1 MRMYDL
7 ILKKKQGGELSTD
20 EIRYMIEGFTE
31 GSIPD
36 YQMSAMTMAICFR
49 GMTPRETVDL
59 TLAMRDSGDVLDLS
73 GIKGV
78 KVDKHSTGG
87 VGDKTSLALTPIIA
101 ALGVPVAKM
110 SGRGLGHT
118 GGTIDKLECFDGFTT
133 ALSEEQFAGN
143 VNTIGIAIA
152 GQTANLAPADKKLY
166 ALRDV
171 TATVD
176 QMSLIASSIMSKK
189 LASGSDA
196 IVLDVKTGNGAF
208 MKKLEDSRALA
219 KEMVSI
225 GTMAGKKTVAV
236 ITDMDQPLGRA
247 VGNSL
252 EVREAIDTL
261 RGEGPADFKEVVFAL
276 GSQMLMLAGRAA
288 DEKEARALMEGVIED
303 GSALDKFAQFVRAQG
318 GDAAPVYDTS
328 LLPVAGKTLEVTA
341 KESGYVHRI
350 LAEDIGIACMTLGG
364 GRETKESAIDLSVGI
379 ILEKKNGDAV
389 EMMIKVKEP
398 LPEEYPLFHEG
409 LILYTYLHLAADK
422 PQTDALL
429 GAKVKGVAYETLIE
443 RNGSIPL
450 LAPMSQIAGRL
461 SIQEGAKYLEKR
473 FGGEGVLL
481 AGVPGTPK
489 ANIVILGGGSV
500 GTNACKIAV
509 GMGANVTI
517 MDINLQR
524 LAYLDDIFGARIQ
537 TLVSNDA
544 NIEKAVKEADLVIGC
559 VLIPGKSAPKIF
571 KKKYLKEMK
580 PGAVFVDVAVDQGGC
595 GETTKVTY
603 HDDPIFIED
612 GVVHYCVGNMPG
624 AVPRTS
630 TIALTNATLSY
641 GLQIAGKGLEQA
653 CKDNEVI
660 YSAINTYDGKLTCKN
675 VADSFECYEY
685 TDIKSVC

>member
-20 EIRYMIEGFTE
+20 EIRYMIEGFTD

-389 EMMIKVKEP
+389 SDGEVLATIYGNDDAKMQAAYEKIAHAYEIAKEP
-398 LPEEYPLFHEG
+398 AAFVPVVREYIFPE
-409 LILYTYLHLAADK
+409 
-422 PQTDALL
+422 
-429 GAKVKGVAYETLIE
+429 
-443 RNGSIPL
+443 
-450 LAPMSQIAGRL
+450 
-461 SIQEGAKYLEKR
+461 
-473 FGGEGVLL
+473 
-481 AGVPGTPK
+481 
-489 ANIVILGGGSV
+489 
-500 GTNACKIAV
+500 
-509 GMGANVTI
+509 
-517 MDINLQR
+517 
-524 LAYLDDIFGARIQ
+524 
-537 TLVSNDA
+537 
-544 NIEKAVKEADLVIGC
+544 
-559 VLIPGKSAPKIF
+559 
-571 KKKYLKEMK
+571 
-580 PGAVFVDVAVDQGGC
+580 
-595 GETTKVTY
+595 
-603 HDDPIFIED
+603 
-612 GVVHYCVGNMPG
+612 
-624 AVPRTS
+624 
-630 TIALTNATLSY
+630 
-641 GLQIAGKGLEQA
+641 
-653 CKDNEVI
+653 
-660 YSAINTYDGKLTCKN
+660 
-675 VADSFECYEY
+675 
-685 TDIKSVC
+685 

>member
-1 MRMYDL
+1 MRMYDF

-78 KVDKHSTGG
+78 KVDKHSTGV

-389 EMMIKVKEP
+389 SDGEVLATIYGNDDAKMQAAYEKIAHAYEIAKEP
-398 LPEEYPLFHEG
+398 AAFVPVVREYIFPE
-409 LILYTYLHLAADK
+409 
-422 PQTDALL
+422 
-429 GAKVKGVAYETLIE
+429 
-443 RNGSIPL
+443 
-450 LAPMSQIAGRL
+450 
-461 SIQEGAKYLEKR
+461 
-473 FGGEGVLL
+473 
-481 AGVPGTPK
+481 
-489 ANIVILGGGSV
+489 
-500 GTNACKIAV
+500 
-509 GMGANVTI
+509 
-517 MDINLQR
+517 
-524 LAYLDDIFGARIQ
+524 
-537 TLVSNDA
+537 
-544 NIEKAVKEADLVIGC
+544 
-559 VLIPGKSAPKIF
+559 
-571 KKKYLKEMK
+571 
-580 PGAVFVDVAVDQGGC
+580 
-595 GETTKVTY
+595 
-603 HDDPIFIED
+603 
-612 GVVHYCVGNMPG
+612 
-624 AVPRTS
+624 
-630 TIALTNATLSY
+630 
-641 GLQIAGKGLEQA
+641 
-653 CKDNEVI
+653 
-660 YSAINTYDGKLTCKN
+660 
-675 VADSFECYEY
+675 
-685 TDIKSVC
+685 

>member
-20 EIRYMIEGFTE
+20 EIRYMIEDFTE

-389 EMMIKVKEP
+389 SDGEVLATIYGNDDAKMQAAYEKIAHAYEIAKEP
-398 LPEEYPLFHEG
+398 AAFVPVVREYIFPE
-409 LILYTYLHLAADK
+409 
-422 PQTDALL
+422 
-429 GAKVKGVAYETLIE
+429 
-443 RNGSIPL
+443 
-450 LAPMSQIAGRL
+450 
-461 SIQEGAKYLEKR
+461 
-473 FGGEGVLL
+473 
-481 AGVPGTPK
+481 
-489 ANIVILGGGSV
+489 
-500 GTNACKIAV
+500 
-509 GMGANVTI
+509 
-517 MDINLQR
+517 
-524 LAYLDDIFGARIQ
+524 
-537 TLVSNDA
+537 
-544 NIEKAVKEADLVIGC
+544 
-559 VLIPGKSAPKIF
+559 
-571 KKKYLKEMK
+571 
-580 PGAVFVDVAVDQGGC
+580 
-595 GETTKVTY
+595 
-603 HDDPIFIED
+603 
-612 GVVHYCVGNMPG
+612 
-624 AVPRTS
+624 
-630 TIALTNATLSY
+630 
-641 GLQIAGKGLEQA
+641 
-653 CKDNEVI
+653 
-660 YSAINTYDGKLTCKN
+660 
-675 VADSFECYEY
+675 
-685 TDIKSVC
+685 

>member
-176 QMSLIASSIMSKK
+176 QMSLIACSIMSKK

-389 EMMIKVKEP
+389 SDGEVLATIYGNDDAKMQAAYEKIAHAYEIAKEP
-398 LPEEYPLFHEG
+398 AAFVPVVREYIFPE
-409 LILYTYLHLAADK
+409 
-422 PQTDALL
+422 
-429 GAKVKGVAYETLIE
+429 
-443 RNGSIPL
+443 
-450 LAPMSQIAGRL
+450 
-461 SIQEGAKYLEKR
+461 
-473 FGGEGVLL
+473 
-481 AGVPGTPK
+481 
-489 ANIVILGGGSV
+489 
-500 GTNACKIAV
+500 
-509 GMGANVTI
+509 
-517 MDINLQR
+517 
-524 LAYLDDIFGARIQ
+524 
-537 TLVSNDA
+537 
-544 NIEKAVKEADLVIGC
+544 
-559 VLIPGKSAPKIF
+559 
-571 KKKYLKEMK
+571 
-580 PGAVFVDVAVDQGGC
+580 
-595 GETTKVTY
+595 
-603 HDDPIFIED
+603 
-612 GVVHYCVGNMPG
+612 
-624 AVPRTS
+624 
-630 TIALTNATLSY
+630 
-641 GLQIAGKGLEQA
+641 
-653 CKDNEVI
+653 
-660 YSAINTYDGKLTCKN
+660 
-675 VADSFECYEY
+675 
-685 TDIKSVC
+685 

>member
-133 ALSEEQFAGN
+133 ALSEEQFAEN

-166 ALRDV
+166 ALRGV

-389 EMMIKVKEP
+389 SDGEVLATIYGNDDAKMQAAYEKIAHAYEIAKEP
-398 LPEEYPLFHEG
+398 AAFVPVVREYIFPE
-409 LILYTYLHLAADK
+409 
-422 PQTDALL
+422 
-429 GAKVKGVAYETLIE
+429 
-443 RNGSIPL
+443 
-450 LAPMSQIAGRL
+450 
-461 SIQEGAKYLEKR
+461 
-473 FGGEGVLL
+473 
-481 AGVPGTPK
+481 
-489 ANIVILGGGSV
+489 
-500 GTNACKIAV
+500 
-509 GMGANVTI
+509 
-517 MDINLQR
+517 
-524 LAYLDDIFGARIQ
+524 
-537 TLVSNDA
+537 
-544 NIEKAVKEADLVIGC
+544 
-559 VLIPGKSAPKIF
+559 
-571 KKKYLKEMK
+571 
-580 PGAVFVDVAVDQGGC
+580 
-595 GETTKVTY
+595 
-603 HDDPIFIED
+603 
-612 GVVHYCVGNMPG
+612 
-624 AVPRTS
+624 
-630 TIALTNATLSY
+630 
-641 GLQIAGKGLEQA
+641 
-653 CKDNEVI
+653 
-660 YSAINTYDGKLTCKN
+660 
-675 VADSFECYEY
+675 
-685 TDIKSVC
+685 